1 MAKTILKFTI
11 DCTIPVDDGIM
22 DAALLEKFLHD
33 RIKVNG
39 KAGALGDK
47 VKLVRDKAKIN
58 VTAKPP
64 FSKRYLKYLSKKFL
78 KKQQLR
84 DWLRVIALGKTDYQ
98 FRYFNIQHNDSDEED
113 EAEGEAEAEPE
124 AEAES
129 ETVS

>member
-1 MAKTILKFTI
+1 
-11 DCTIPVDDGIM
+11 M

-84 DWLRVIALGKTDYQ
+84 DWLRVIALNHNDYQ
-98 FRYFNIQHNDSDEED
+98 FRYFNIQHNESDEEE
-113 EAEGEAEAEPE
+113 EAEGEGEAEAET
-124 AEAES
+124 